1 MTPGFQWDPTK
12 RESNLEKHGIDL
24 VRAVRIFEGRVLQR
38 QDTRRDYN
46 ELRIVATGEVDDL
59 TLTVVYTLRGK
70 SIRIIS
76 ARRASRHEAREYRE
90 VRPEEA

>member
-1 MTPGFQWDPTK
+1 MTTGFQWDPTK
-12 RESNLEKHGIDL
+12 RESNLEKHGIDF

-38 QDTRRDYN
+38 QDTRRDYR
-46 ELRIVATGEVDDL
+46 ELRIVATGEVDDVI
-59 TLTVVYTLRGK
+59 LTVVYTLRGE

-76 ARRASRHEAREYRE
+76 ARRASRHEARAYRE